1 MHYLR
6 FNPRARAG
14 RDQAF
19 GSLRLGLCPVSIHAP
34 ARGATLPARPR
45 IRPRG
50 FQSTRPRG
58 ARHHTRCRYAILIRF
73 NPRARAGRDHEQSR
87 INLYIRVS
95 IHAPAR
101 GATKRDHGNAYH
113 EWFQSTRPRGA
124 RHAEAEAI
132 ILEDMFQS
140 TRPRGAR
147 PIRRRCTSTAVRF
160 NPRARAGRD
169 IFLFLWYHL
178 MYVSIHAPA
187 RSARLMPD
195 VQQPSRKSFN
205 PRARAGRDQKNHG
218 IIAYYQSFNPRARAG
233 RDPPSRTLRTIIF
246 GFNPRARAGRDRD
259 YAVMRLFW
267 EFQSTR
273 PRGARPE

>member
-1 MHYLR
+1 M
-6 FNPRARAG
+6 
-14 RDQAF
+14 
-19 GSLRLGLCPVSIHAP
+19 
-34 ARGATLPARPR
+34 PARPR

-187 RSARLMPD
+187 RGATYARC
-195 VQQPSRKSFN
+195 STAK
-205 PRARAGRDQKNHG
+205 QK
-218 IIAYYQSFNPRARAG
+218 
-233 RDPPSRTLRTIIF
+233 
-246 GFNPRARAGRDRD
+246 
-259 YAVMRLFW
+259 

-273 PRGARPE
+273 PRGARPEKPWYHCILPEFQSTRPRGARPSVKDPSDNYFWFQSTRPRGARP